1 MREPIRL
8 LLRPAPL
15 LALLLCT
22 AGCPHRTPPAADS
35 AGDADLRRK
44 NLFVAFDADARDLS
58 LVNAYLL
65 ELACYVGDKGD
76 KGRPSRHD
84 VARRHPV
91 VVERADV
98 RRGNNSVAPSARSAA
113 AGSGTAFRL
122 KLMSPSAFL
131 LPPAPPT

>member
-1 MREPIRL
+1 MFDNSLRVAASLGLLAMREPIRL

-44 NLFVAFDADARDLS
+44 NLFAAFDAEARDLS

-65 ELACYVGDKGD
+65 ELACYVGDKGT
-76 KGRPSRHD
+76 RA
-84 VARRHPV
+84 VPV
-91 VVERADV
+91 VTMSRAGTRLSSSV
-98 RRGNNSVAPSARSAA
+98 PTSGVATTASRLAPGVPRRARGRRSD
-113 AGSGTAFRL
+113 
-122 KLMSPSAFL
+122 
-131 LPPAPPT
+131 